1 MSQVNPSNPYWG
13 QQLGVDLS
21 SLAQGQNYQ
30 NVTGVVATGTTRADA
45 AQLSAVGLQ
54 RIDTSS
60 ASTGV
65 ILPSATTPGWWLML
79 ANNSGQTITTYAQGS
94 DTVNGTAGSTGVT
107 FTNGQAA
114 LFFCPVA
121 GKIYR
126 VLTA

>member
-1 MSQVNPSNPYWG
+1 MAQINEQAGVRLFDATDVNT
-13 QQLGVDLS
+13 
-21 SLAQGQNYQ
+21 LAQGQGYHNAQ
-30 NVTGVVATGTTRADA
+30 AIVATGTTRTDA
-45 AQLSAVGLQ
+45 AQLPLAAVQ

-65 ILPSATTPGWWLML
+65 ILPSAASPGWFVML
-79 ANNSGQTITTYAQGS
+79 ANNSGQTIATYAQGS